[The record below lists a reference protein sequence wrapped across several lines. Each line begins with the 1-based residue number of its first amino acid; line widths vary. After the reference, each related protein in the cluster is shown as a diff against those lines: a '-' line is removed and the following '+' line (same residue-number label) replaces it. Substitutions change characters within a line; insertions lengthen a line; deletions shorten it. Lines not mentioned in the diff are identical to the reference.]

1 MNFWEKLGKSERP
14 FFCLAPMEDVTDTC
28 FRQIVMKAGR
38 PDVFFT
44 EFMNIEA
51 FGTKGEDKVI
61 HRLKYAKKE
70 HPIVAQIWGMD
81 LRKYILGIKKI
92 KELGFD
98 GVDINMACPEKRII
112 KNGACSALI
121 KDPAFAKEIILIA
134 KEAAG
139 DMPVSVKTRIGFN
152 NIQTEEWIGFLLTM
166 GLDALTIHGRTRKE
180 MSKVPAHW
188 DEIGKAVKMRDEMMK
203 AGGKLVGNKPA
214 KKTLIIG
221 NGDIKNREHGIEMA
235 KKYGV
240 DGIMI
245 GRGIFHNLLAFKT
258 GGADG
263 SSADFSAL
271 PIKKRLK
278 YALDHLELF
287 DKTWDDFK
295 NYEDMK
301 KFLKMYII
309 GFEGA
314 NDLRVKLM
322 GTKKNE
328 EAQKILEELI

>member
-1 MNFWEKLGKSERP
+1 MNFWEKLNKLERP

-38 PDVFFT
+38 PEVFFT

-51 FGTKGEDKVI
+51 FGTKGESKVV

-81 LRKYILGIKKI
+81 LKKYALGIKKI

-98 GVDINMACPEKRII
+98 GIDINMACPEKRII

-121 KDPAFAKEIILIA
+121 KNPAYAKEIILIA
-134 KEAAG
+134 KEASENT
-139 DMPVSVKTRIGFN
+139 PISIKTRIGFDK
-152 NIQTEEWIGFLLTM
+152 IQTDEWISFLLEM

-188 DEIGKAVKMRDEMMK
+188 DEIGKAVKMRNKIMK
-203 AGGKLVGNKPA
+203 SGGKSA

-221 NGDIKNREHGIEMA
+221 NGDIKNRKHGIEMV

-245 GRGIFHNLLAFKT
+245 GRGIFHNLLAFK
-258 GGADG
+258 GAGAD
-263 SSADFSAL
+263 SLNTDNPIPDFSAL
-271 PIKKRLK
+271 PVKKRLK
-278 YALDHLELF
+278 YALDHLKLF
-287 DKTWDDFK
+287 EKTWGDSK

-301 KFLKMYII
+301 KFFKMYVI
-309 GFEGA
+309 GFDGA

-322 GTKKNE
+322 GTKRVD
-328 EAQKILEELI
+328 EAVEILSSCI

>member
-1 MNFWEKLGKSERP
+1 MNFWEKLERP

-28 FRQIVMKAGR
+28 FRQIVIKAGR

-81 LRKYILGIKKI
+81 LRKYVLGIKKI

-139 DMPVSVKTRIGFN
+139 DMPVSIKTRIGFN
-152 NIQTEEWIGFLLTM
+152 HIQTEEWIGFLLTM
-166 GLDALTIHGRTRKE
+166 GLDAITIHGRTRKE

-188 DEIGKAVKMRDEMMK
+188 YEIGKAVKMRNEMVK
-203 AGGKLVGNKPA
+203 AGGKSA

-245 GRGIFHNLLAFKT
+245 GRGIFHNLLAFKDAGT
-258 GGADG
+258 DG
-263 SSADFSAL
+263 LSTDFSAL

-278 YALDHLELF
+278 YALDHLKLF
-287 DKTWDDFK
+287 DKTWDDAK

-301 KFLKMYII
+301 KFFKMYII

-322 GTKKNE
+322 GTRKNE